1 LEELERH
8 GTIFALLRAII
19 SRKFMAPELYEMMD
33 TIASVF
39 VTNQS
44 KEIREQARSVYFTFL
59 MDYPQGQGRLKKQM
73 SFLTKNLEYVFE
85 TGRESVMELL
95 HHVISKFGEDI
106 LSEFYD
112 TIFFALVMRLVNDE
126 SAKCREMAAALI
138 KTLLSRIPD
147 KLPTIYRL
155 LNKWLTQSNKSTLQR
170 AACQVFGLAIDTFG
184 VQVRPQVPELIQSLS
199 EILQHSKSIA
209 EELSNETA
217 DNEEDDME
225 VEVPWEVTYYAINVF
240 AKITKTF
247 PKSVY
252 DTETESVWRVMEY
265 MLLYPH
271 AWIRSSSTRLYG
283 VYFSGIDPETRQVKE
298 SEADCDYLDKETLRR
313 LATDF
318 LEQLKSQ
325 HVTQEQADQIVKNL
339 FFIGKCFYYMSDDED
354 THDNEE
360 EIKIDDAKD
369 EIIEDEKNDKE
380 ATKAQEQINK
390 RAHKRSLNW
399 LFRRASFDAR
409 GAAIRKTKNGILH
422 VRKKK

>member
-1 LEELERH
+1 
-8 GTIFALLRAII
+8 
-19 SRKFMAPELYEMMD
+19 
-33 TIASVF
+33 
-39 VTNQS
+39 
-44 KEIREQARSVYFTFL
+44 
-59 MDYPQGQGRLKKQM
+59 
-73 SFLTKNLEYVFE
+73 
-85 TGRESVMELL
+85 
-95 HHVISKFGEDI
+95 
-106 LSEFYD
+106 
-112 TIFFALVMRLVNDE
+112 MRLVNDE

-339 FFIGKCFYYMSDDED
+339 FFIGKCF
-354 THDNEE
+354 
-360 EIKIDDAKD
+360 
-369 EIIEDEKNDKE
+369 
-380 ATKAQEQINK
+380 
-390 RAHKRSLNW
+390 
-399 LFRRASFDAR
+399 
-409 GAAIRKTKNGILH
+409 
-422 VRKKK
+422 